1 MKDSF
6 CVYIHISPSNKKYVG
21 ITSRKPSL
29 RWSGGNGY
37 KNNEHF
43 YRAIQKYGWENFQ
56 HLIVAENM
64 TKEDACALEIELIK
78 KFNTQNYNFGYNNT
92 TGGDH
97 PTFSIQAKEKMSN
110 AKKGKKLSEETKQKL
125 AIVRKGRKSVLKGI
139 SLSENHK
146 KKISEGLKE
155 YYLQNKKINSP
166 LSYGKSV
173 ICENIIFNNMKEC
186 DKYYGLK
193 ENTICRWLTGED
205 LMPEK
210 FYNMGLNYIK
220 NPVDFE
226 KEIINNKKRI
236 KYDGKYFPT
245 ICSVAEF
252 IGVDRRTVRCWLN
265 KTYKTPAH
273 ILDKGIEYVPYYAY
287 KANKKNKG
295 EF

>member
-1 MKDSF
+1 MAENNF

-43 YRAIQKYGWENFQ
+43 YRAIQKYGWGNFQ
-56 HLIVAENM
+56 HLIVAKNL
-64 TKEDACALEIELIK
+64 TKEEACKAEIDLIK
-78 KFNTQNYNFGYNNT
+78 KFNTQDYNLGYNNT
-92 TGGDH
+92 SGGEH
-97 PTFSIQAKEKMSN
+97 TTFTLQAKKKMSD
-110 AKKGKKLSEETKQKL
+110 AKKGKKLSEETKYKL
-125 AIVRKGRKSVLKGI
+125 AIIRKGKKSLLKGT
-139 SLSENHK
+139 SLSESHK
-146 KKISEGLKE
+146 KKISKGLKE
-155 YYLQNKKINSP
+155 YYLYNKKRSNSFY
-166 LSYGKSV
+166 YGKSV
-173 ICENIIFNNMKEC
+173 ICENIIFNTMKEC

-210 FYNMGLNYIK
+210 FYNMGLNYVK
-220 NPVDFE
+220 NPVSFE
-226 KEIINNKKRI
+226 KEIINNKKEI

-245 ICSVAEF
+245 INSVAEY

-273 ILDKGIEYVPYYAY
+273 ILNKGIEYVPHYAY
-287 KANKKNKG
+287 KANKKN
-295 EF
+295 